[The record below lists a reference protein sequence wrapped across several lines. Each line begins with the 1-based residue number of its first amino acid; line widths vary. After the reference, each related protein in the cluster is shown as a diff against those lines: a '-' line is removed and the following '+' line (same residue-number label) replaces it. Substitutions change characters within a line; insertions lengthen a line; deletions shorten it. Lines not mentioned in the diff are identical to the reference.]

1 MVINFDASFNILTI
15 RIKLDLIILEKIIKV
30 ITVSY
35 EKSNHDVI
43 HVSLHSHGI
52 SKLLTLYFSKRIFC
66 QHPNKTT
73 TEINQSPIIAK
84 LLKKSTVGA
93 PLTDRLHFRTT
104 HVYFFS
110 SFKK

>member
-35 EKSNHDVI
+35 EKSNRDVI

-73 TEINQSPIIAK
+73 TEINLSPIIAK
-84 LLKKSTVGA
+84 LLKKSI
-93 PLTDRLHFRTT
+93 
-104 HVYFFS
+104 FF
-110 SFKK
+110 